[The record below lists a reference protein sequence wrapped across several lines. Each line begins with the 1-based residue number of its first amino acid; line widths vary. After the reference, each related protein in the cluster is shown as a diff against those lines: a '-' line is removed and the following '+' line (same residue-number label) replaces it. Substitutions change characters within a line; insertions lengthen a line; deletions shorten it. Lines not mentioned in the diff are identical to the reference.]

1 MSSDETF
8 VLLVSMAVG
17 GAGWMLMLMGLARLE
32 VLGRQAQARRALLL
46 VLASCGAA
54 LLLVLLR
61 LAAHD
66 VRDSLEYLFLYWM
79 LGAAWLR
86 AAVALL
92 PWLGLSLRD
101 DVVERGNPA
110 ALPAAAGWLGGMTL
124 AFAGG
129 NIGDGPGWWVVVGCA
144 LLSSGVLVLAWLLM
158 QALAG
163 ATEAVVVERD
173 VAAGWRL
180 GGLLLACGL
189 IAGRA
194 AAGNYLSVEATLSDF
209 ARHGWPVL
217 PLLAL
222 AIALQRAAYP
232 LPEPQLSSLAKV
244 GVAPALG
251 YVAYAV
257 LMVVLAGWPA

>member
-8 VLLVSMAVG
+8 VLLVSLAVG
-17 GAGWMLMLMGLARLE
+17 GVGWGLMLMGLARLGE
-32 VLGRQAQARRALLL
+32 AARQARARRTLLL
-46 VLASCGAA
+46 VLAGCGTA

-66 VRDSLEYLFLYWM
+66 VRDSPEYVLFYLL

-86 AAVALL
+86 AAAALL

-101 DVVERGNPA
+101 DVVERGNAA
-110 ALPAAAGWLGGMTL
+110 ALPAAAGWLAGMTL

-158 QALAG
+158 QALAD

-194 AAGNYLSVEATLSDF
+194 AAGNYVSLEATISDF
-209 ARHGWPVL
+209 VHHGWPVL
-217 PLLAL
+217 PLLAF
-222 AIALQRAAYP
+222 AIALQRALGP
-232 LPEPQLSSLAKV
+232 RPEPRQASLTV
-244 GVAPALG
+244 LGVTPALG
-251 YVAYAV
+251 YVAYAALTV
-257 LMVVLAGWPA
+257 ALAGWPA